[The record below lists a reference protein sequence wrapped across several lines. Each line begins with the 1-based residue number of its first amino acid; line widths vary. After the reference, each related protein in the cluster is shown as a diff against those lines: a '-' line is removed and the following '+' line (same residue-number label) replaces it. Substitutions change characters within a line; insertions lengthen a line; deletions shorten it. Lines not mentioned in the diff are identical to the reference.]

1 MSASLPQASDPHA
14 PESHDQKSHK
24 QQSQAPADLV
34 LLSDPSYGARQRLAV
49 LDLGAGLRLWRL
61 ALTLGWFDIRLR
73 YRGSVLGPFWLTLST
88 GVMVGALGVLY
99 SALFHMDLHDYL
111 PFLALSL
118 VLWAFLQTVV
128 GEACTC
134 FQQSEGMIR
143 SVRLPFT
150 LYALRVIVRN
160 VLVLGHNVVVIV
172 LVYALLDVWPGAV
185 SVAALPGLAIWVLD
199 GLACCLLLG
208 AICAR
213 FRDIPPIVG
222 SVMQIAFFISPIIWR
237 PEMLTGER
245 AGWLPFNP
253 FYTLLE
259 VVRAPLLGHLPEWHV
274 WLSAVAFSALLCGA
288 AWAMFIKVRSRLAFW
303 V

>member
-1 MSASLPQASDPHA
+1 MNASLPHPQVSDPHA
-14 PESHDQKSHK
+14 S
-24 QQSQAPADLV
+24 APPALADLV
-34 LLSDPSYGARQRLAV
+34 LLSDPSHSARQRLAV
-49 LDLGAGLRLWRL
+49 LDLGAGLRMWRL
-61 ALTLGWFDIRLR
+61 AFTLGWFDIRLR

-118 VLWAFLQTVV
+118 VLWAFVSTLV

-160 VLVLGHNVVVIV
+160 VLVLAHNVVVIV

-185 SVAALPGLAIWVLD
+185 SVAALPGLALWVLD

-237 PEMLTGER
+237 PEMLTGSR

-274 WLSAVAFSALLCGA
+274 WLSALGFSVLLCGA
-288 AWAMFIKVRSRLAFW
+288 AWAMFIRVRSRLAFW